1 MAGQMNEE
9 QIAEFKQAFELF
21 DKNGDGSITSKVPTP
36 AQELGTVVR
45 FFDQNPTIA
54 KLKDMI
60 KEVEADSNG
69 TINFQEFLSLMARY
83 FLPDQER

>member
-21 DKNGDGSITSKVPTP
+21 DKNGNGSITSKVRTP

-45 FFDQNPTIA
+45 SLNQNLTKP

-60 KEVEADSNG
+60 KEIEADGNG
-69 TINFQEFLSLMARY
+69 TINFQEFILLMARY